1 MNRDGLRNEIV
12 NYVGER
18 RLPHVLGTERECLA
32 LASLFG
38 LSDEET
44 EKLAAAAL
52 LFLRR
57 LFLGSMTFFGVIPFL
72 PPVILAVMASFEL
85 PRSSVIAGI
94 VFGALCD
101 LVLPAPFA
109 CLYTIAF
116 TLAALLISTVVSNLL
131 QQGFARALLSTVLT
145 FLLVDLLQAF
155 ALLPRSGS
163 TAILPMLHLFARETA
178 LSCLLLL
185 PVYPAL
191 RAIRRIFPD

>member
-1 MNRDGLRNEIV
+1 MNL
-12 NYVGER
+12 
-18 RLPHVLGTERECLA
+18 TQTTA
-32 LASLFG
+32 LKWTFYA
-38 LSDEET
+38 
-44 EKLAAAAL
+44 LAAAAL

-116 TLAALLISTVVSNLL
+116 TLAALLISTVVSNYD
-131 QQGFARALLSTVLT
+131 FI
-145 FLLVDLLQAF
+145 
-155 ALLPRSGS
+155 
-163 TAILPMLHLFARETA
+163 IL
-178 LSCLLLL
+178 
-185 PVYPAL
+185 
-191 RAIRRIFPD
+191 